1 MDKKIKQKIFH
12 REPLFFYLIPYGVQ
26 CKASTVRCWQPC
38 KPLHNYAISCI
49 VCLGLD
55 LKENTK
61 TTMILSVRVF
71 QVILTASSSMLRSLN
86 LSLWLAT
93 IGSSES
99 TADLSVL
106 SSV

>member
-1 MDKKIKQKIFH
+1 MVSNA
-12 REPLFFYLIPYGVQ
+12 ELVPYVVGNL
-26 CKASTVRCWQPC
+26 ALM
-38 KPLHNYAISCI
+38 PLHNYAIPCI

-55 LKENTK
+55 LKEKTR
-61 TTMILSVRVF
+61 TTMILSVRVL